1 MIPGMILKF
10 LQDRGTIAVS
20 GTRDANLAPHIHYV
34 SGWDVEPDQ
43 ETIRCSIN
51 RAYLDHLFASLE
63 DNGQFSLTVEQ
74 IGSHETYQF
83 KGNYAGSA
91 ELNDADRAAHRRVA
105 DRFAKAV
112 SSLFGYSED
121 DCRAY
126 ISLPSVVVRFK
137 VREIFLQTP
146 GPGAGHQVFPPPEAK

>member
-20 GTRDANLAPHIHYV
+20 GTRDANRVPHVHYA

-43 ETIRCSIN
+43 QTIRCSIN
-51 RAYLDHLFASLE
+51 RAYLDHLFSSLE

-74 IGSHETYQF
+74 IGTHETYQF

-91 ELNDADRAAHRRVA
+91 NPSETDFAAHRMM
-105 DRFAKAV
+105 
-112 SSLFGYSED
+112 SE
-121 DCRAY
+121 
-126 ISLPSVVVRFK
+126 
-137 VREIFLQTP
+137 
-146 GPGAGHQVFPPPEAK
+146 

>member
-20 GTRDANLAPHIHYV
+20 GTRDENLVPHVHYV
-34 SGWDVEPDQ
+34 SGWDVESDQ
-43 ETIRCSIN
+43 RTIRCSIN
-51 RAYLDHLFASLE
+51 QAYLEHLFSSLE

-74 IGSHETYQF
+74 IGTHETYQF
-83 KGNYAGSA
+83 KGNFTGSA
-91 ELNDADRAAHRRVA
+91 EPNDADCAAHSRVT

-112 SSLFGYSED
+112 SSLFGLSQEV
-121 DCRAY
+121 CRAF
-126 ISLPSVVVRFK
+126 IFPPSVVVRFT

-146 GPGAGHQVFPPPEAK
+146 GPGAGHRVFPPEGT

>member
-20 GTRDANLAPHIHYV
+20 GTRNANLVPHVHYV

-43 ETIRCSIN
+43 QTIRCSIN
-51 RAYLDHLFASLE
+51 RAYLDQLFTSLE

-74 IGSHETYQF
+74 IGTHETYQF
-83 KGNYAGSA
+83 KGSYAGSA
-91 ELNDADRAAHRRVA
+91 EPNDADFAAHRRMTE
-105 DRFAKAV
+105 RFAKAV
-112 SSLFGYSED
+112 SVLFGHSEE

-126 ISLPSVVVRFK
+126 IWQPSVVVRFT

-146 GPGAGHQVFPPPEAK
+146 GPGAGHRVFPPEGQ

>member
-1 MIPGMILKF
+1 MILKF
-10 LQDRGTIAVS
+10 LQDRGAIAVS
-20 GTRDANLAPHIHYV
+20 GTRDANRVPHVHYV

-43 ETIRCSIN
+43 QTIRCSIN
-51 RAYLDHLFASLE
+51 RAYLDQLFDSLE

-74 IGSHETYQF
+74 IGTHETYQF

-91 ELNDADRAAHRRVA
+91 EPNDTDFAAHRRMTE
-105 DRFAKAV
+105 RFAKAV
-112 SSLFGYSED
+112 SVLFGHSEE

-126 ISLPSVVVRFK
+126 IWQPSVVVRFT

-146 GPGAGHQVFPPPEAK
+146 GPGAGHRVFPPEGQ